1 MHIHASSPI
10 SLNKGEIMFNKKEP
24 LLVHYK
30 HKNLILCEDCQC
42 WKGAVFVRQSSVEQK
57 REWIPVTCFC
67 DGIRCQICHVKRPK
81 PSSNIWRLKDEYFG
95 HVPCFV
101 GMRPCIECGG
111 EMAKN

>member
-42 WKGAVFVRQSSVEQK
+42 WKGAVFVRQSSV
-57 REWIPVTCFC
+57 
-67 DGIRCQICHVKRPK
+67 KRPK